1 MRRQHSFLAVFCCI
15 VSSAA
20 FVASPARACG
30 KRTTKYT
37 PESSGSTGLLM
48 VAAAPKQQADSVP
61 LPLAK
66 GLLFA
71 FDDLIGKVYSIL
83 KAQEQISGRKF
94 APIESRF
101 VQMAK
106 KYDVSKSGALTLD
119 EFRELVG
126 DGIVWRSMLLP
137 QSTAF
142 GELPSA
148 PTRKDI
154 EAIFLQFD
162 SDRSGCLDTRELT
175 KALVALGLQ
184 VEDSEGG
191 RPKTNPTLK
200 GTESAY
206 WAPPPAAASSQK
218 TAGRGEVAAATTLPI
233 SLKPWGAPLEA
244 LFEDDFGAVKTM
256 ALFNAIKLADGAFGQ
271 FQSIVAGTWTG
282 MPPNIKGFIP
292 RLLKITAA
300 LRLLE
305 EHYTTRASWE
315 EDGDSQFL
323 KEAYTDAKKEVEVL
337 MLRLATLMFLLV
349 QREGKVSRLTNALL
363 PSPTAC
369 NNGLTDGLTEVGAP
383 PLWTVP
389 QVPLKGGELAHL
401 QSVLAPLGVTIPP
414 GCDYARLA
422 KLLDEDGLSQRMW
435 QGSLLDEL
443 DVGAKD
449 FAAYFRLRKASK
461 SDLSAFESSCYGQ
474 AVDKSMAAVLKNK
487 KDKDKSLALAE
498 LQALQA
504 LPC

>member
-1 MRRQHSFLAVFCCI
+1 MRRQHSLLAVFCCI

-200 GTESAY
+200 GTEGAY

-218 TAGRGEVAAATTLPI
+218 TAGRGEVAAATILPI

-349 QREGKVSRLTNALL
+349 QREGKV
-363 PSPTAC
+363 
-369 NNGLTDGLTEVGAP
+369 
-383 PLWTVP
+383 
-389 QVPLKGGELAHL
+389 PLKGGELAHL

-487 KDKDKSLALAE
+487 KDKDKSLVLAE